1 MNQRQAI
8 YLRVIIVSSIVHMN
22 SFIKRIDQRRITFVL
37 PLITATLVFLKLVS
51 NLVVDL
57 FINFNE
63 HEMTFLLLLF
73 VETKVP
79 IFVHIFIVRFTMFC
93 IS

>member
-1 MNQRQAI
+1 MNQRQAV

-79 IFVHIFIVRFTMFC
+79 IFVHIFIFRFTMFC